1 MDYHNWIYRTRW
13 LMAEVETAMKRLTQY
28 MEKYGT
34 LPNLFCTGESEAGT
48 IMRKSGELRQKLRG
62 VYYGIAD
69 NWQRIIENKV
79 LRDEVAKHLVGYTEL
94 KDASRKLRLAL
105 KDSPET
111 ERNLF
116 GDSQIVDRLED
127 FFDELDDDMY
137 YILIE
142 MSDMPAHR
150 KEQYPDLNGLAY
162 RMRKFLPDADEN
174 FFLKLIKERSLPP
187 EPVIWHGQ
195 KADCARFLQHF
206 GFTDKQANRI
216 FCCVKDGRRLK
227 RLKISSDIGR
237 KGDDSYPVMA
247 ILKDYP
253 YNPD

>member
-1 MDYHNWIYRTRW
+1 
-13 LMAEVETAMKRLTQY
+13 
-28 MEKYGT
+28 MEEYGT
-34 LPNLFCTGESEAGT
+34 LPNLFCTGESETRT
-48 IMRKSGELRQKLRG
+48 ISRKSGELRQKLRG

-69 NWQRIIENKV
+69 NWPRIIENKV
-79 LRDEVAKHLVGYTEL
+79 LRDEVAKHLAGYAAL
-94 KDASRKLRLAL
+94 KDAFRKLRLML

-111 ERNLF
+111 DRNLF
-116 GDSQIVDRLED
+116 GDSQPIDRLED

-137 YILIE
+137 YILME
-142 MSDMPAHR
+142 MADMPLHR
-150 KEQYPDLNGLAY
+150 KEQSSDLNGLAY
-162 RMRKFLPDADEN
+162 RMRRFLPDVDDT
-174 FFLKLIKERSLPP
+174 FFVKLIKERTLPP

-206 GFTDKQANRI
+206 EFTDRQANRI

-253 YNPD
+253 YNAD

>member
-1 MDYHNWIYRTRW
+1 
-13 LMAEVETAMKRLTQY
+13 MAEVETAMKRLTKY
-28 MEKYGT
+28 MEEYGS

-79 LRDEVAKHLVGYTEL
+79 LRDEVAKHINNYAGL
-94 KDASRKLRLAL
+94 KDTFRKLRLML
-105 KDSPET
+105 KDS
-111 ERNLF
+111 
-116 GDSQIVDRLED
+116 
-127 FFDELDDDMY
+127 
-137 YILIE
+137 
-142 MSDMPAHR
+142 
-150 KEQYPDLNGLAY
+150 
-162 RMRKFLPDADEN
+162 
-174 FFLKLIKERSLPP
+174 P

-237 KGDDSYPVMA
+237 KGDDSYPIMA